1 MSYPSWILVI
11 QKLCV
16 GALNC
21 LFRFFGLSLVPTQ
34 NLLLMYQHDYG
45 VGGYEKYKR
54 IQIFHNKRKIDQVWA
69 DEDTIK
75 IIATYRRPYWWCNSL
90 RNLPWHKKRLRTVRV
105 FQAAWVPGIR
115 NGDIGYGRAV
125 R

>member
-1 MSYPSWILVI
+1 MAYPSWILVI

-75 IIATYRRPYWWCNSL
+75 IIATYIGDHIGGVIRSGICHCTVLSNRSAVSDISVPNTGHPSCLENS
-90 RNLPWHKKRLRTVRV
+90 NCS
-105 FQAAWVPGIR
+105 
-115 NGDIGYGRAV
+115 
-125 R
+125 